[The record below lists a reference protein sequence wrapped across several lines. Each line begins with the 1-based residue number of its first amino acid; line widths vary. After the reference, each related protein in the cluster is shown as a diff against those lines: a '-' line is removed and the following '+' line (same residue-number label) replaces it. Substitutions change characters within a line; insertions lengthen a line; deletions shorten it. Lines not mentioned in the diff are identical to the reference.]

1 MVDELPGE
9 SMPDGIEVDDAAA
22 YFGVTESSDM
32 VHTLMDMERI
42 EAMEKFFE
50 VLSDVV
56 LLPGEFDFTAASE
69 RIQCEGGEIYYLV
82 AGHLGIMAIPDPLLN
97 YIGLPDSSGSL
108 SGASHS
114 IGADDLAKLTAFAD
128 PMKILKL
135 LAVAYATGG
144 KGEVTRYL
152 QGLESFLA
160 QPESNHDS
168 LIAIADELE
177 AALDVAGH
185 ALPVPT
191 LASGTAASSS
201 VALPPKP
208 SAPAAQ
214 SAPSS
219 EKPAT
224 AAPSV
229 PLPSEAPVPLPA
241 QAEPAQPK
249 VELPPVSAPTP
260 VEATV
265 DTTNQKQVAKATQD
279 AFAGAFD
286 LGIGGEEAEAPAPV
300 EVPVA
305 EPVAEPV
312 VEEEPVSE
320 PMAEPVVEEEPVP
333 EPIPEPA
340 IESVPEPQPTP
351 MAQPELT
358 PLEMPI
364 SEEELFTSAAEH
376 FIAADTDGSEQLSI
390 EELAIATGTSIEEAT
405 ALHAE
410 ADTDGDGS
418 VSLSE
423 FMASSSANKAAA
435 LPRPIAPVRKPLNQ
449 TAQQAQ
455 PVPEPTPQPDQ
466 QQQQDWN
473 QQQQAAQQQAAQQQQ
488 AWNQQQQQAWN
499 QQQPAQ
505 QQQGWNQQQQS
516 NHQWNQPHPTMPSVQ
531 PTIRSGVMCRGC
543 GIGLDPYWRFC
554 PICGTQNA
562 PQGSQ

>member
-32 VHTLMDMERI
+32 VHTLMDMDRT

-108 SGASHS
+108 SGASNS
-114 IGADDLAKLTAFAD
+114 MSADDLAKLTAFAD

-135 LAVAYATGG
+135 LAVAFATGG

-168 LIAIADELE
+168 LLAIADELE

-208 SAPAAQ
+208 SATVAK
-214 SAPSS
+214 SAPVS
-219 EKPAT
+219 EKPT
-224 AAPSV
+224 KAAPSV
-229 PLPSEAPVPLPA
+229 PLPSEAPVPLPT

-249 VELPPVSAPTP
+249 VELPSVSNPKP

-265 DTTNQKQVAKATQD
+265 DTTNEKQVAKATQD

-286 LGIGGEEAEAPAPV
+286 LGMGEEEAEAA
-300 EVPVA
+300 A
-305 EPVAEPV
+305 SVAEPV
-312 VEEEPVSE
+312 VEEV
-320 PMAEPVVEEEPVP
+320 PVP
-333 EPIPEPA
+333 KPVAEPA
-340 IESVPEPQPTP
+340 IEPVAEPVMEAVPEPQPTP

-390 EELAIATGTSIEEAT
+390 EELAVATGTSVEEAT

-410 ADTDGDGS
+410 ADTDGDGG

-435 LPRPIAPVRKPLNQ
+435 LPRPVAPVRKPLNQ
-449 TAQQAQ
+449 PAQQAQ
-455 PVPEPTPQPDQ
+455 PAQEPTPQPDQQQ

-473 QQQQAAQQQAAQQQQ
+473 QQQQAAQQQAAQQQAAQQQQ
-488 AWNQQQQQAWN
+488 AWNQQQQQQAWN

-543 GIGLDPYWRFC
+543 GIGLDPFWRFC